1 MMKTPSQTSL
11 EHERLFT
18 QLQKQNAT
26 IKHHFPNRGL
36 SQVSPLIEGT
46 FERAPQIAHRIM
58 RPNYWI
64 RALVCIIS
72 VTMLCFVVVGLLQLQ
87 FSNNDGWSVLE
98 GIEAGI
104 STAVYSG
111 VAIVFF
117 VSLEIRQ
124 RRQMTL
130 KALQELRALAHVLD
144 MHQMNKDTDYILS
157 PFGADGQGESR
168 RMNPAELERYL
179 SHTADLLS
187 LIGKLAAWYAQQVND
202 PEVLMAINEIE
213 QLTGDMV
220 QRTWQK
226 ISIIHAMVI
235 RHHETETMTE
245 QGMDENSSVPVL
257 SASVPEP

>member
-1 MMKTPSQTSL
+1 MMELKNQTSL
-11 EHERLFT
+11 EHGQLLA
-18 QLQKQNAT
+18 QLQKQRAALKN
-26 IKHHFPNRGL
+26 HFPTRGL
-36 SQVSPLIEGT
+36 CQVAGLVEST
-46 FERAPQIAHRIM
+46 FHRAPEIAQRIM

-64 RALVCIIS
+64 RALVG
-72 VTMLCFVVVGLLQLQ
+72 VLLVAMVAFVIFGLLQLK

-98 GIEAGI
+98 GVEAGI

-144 MHQMNKDTDYILS
+144 MHQMNKDTDYILTPTAPDAHVKPLS
-157 PFGADGQGESR
+157 LTPI
-168 RMNPAELERYL
+168 ELERYL

-202 PEVLMAINEIE
+202 PEVLMAINELE
-213 QLTGDMV
+213 QLTGDMT
-220 QRTWQK
+220 QKIWQK
-226 ISIIHAMVI
+226 ITIINSIVMRNQDANIEQSKAMV
-235 RHHETETMTE
+235 E
-245 QGMDENSSVPVL
+245 QDALAAPV
-257 SASVPEP
+257 EPT